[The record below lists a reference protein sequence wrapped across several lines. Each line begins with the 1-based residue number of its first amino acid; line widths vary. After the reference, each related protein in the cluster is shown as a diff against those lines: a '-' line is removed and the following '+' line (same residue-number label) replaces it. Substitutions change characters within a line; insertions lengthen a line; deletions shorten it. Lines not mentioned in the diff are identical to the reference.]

1 LEVRLSRSDD
11 EFHAFVAER
20 LDRWR
25 RSAYLLCGD
34 WHFADD
40 LVSQALVKLHRSWA
54 RASRADNV
62 DAYAQKVLTRCWLSE
77 RGRRWRR
84 LEQTYSDPPHRS
96 YLPDDRV
103 VDRLPLADLLRSLGP
118 RQRAVV
124 ILRFYLDH
132 SVEETAEI
140 LGISTGTVKSQSARA
155 LELLRIETRSPSTGR

>member
-34 WHFADD
+34 WHLADD
-40 LVSQALVKLHRSWA
+40 LVSQALVKLHRSW
-54 RASRADNV
+54 SRVRGADNV
-62 DAYAQKVLTRCWLSE
+62 DAYAQKVLTRCWLTE
-77 RGRRWRR
+77 RGRRWRH
-84 LEQTYSDPPHRS
+84 LEQTRSDPPHRES
-96 YLPDDRV
+96 PPDDRV

-118 RQRAVV
+118 RQRAVL

-140 LGISTGTVKSQSARA
+140 LGVSPGTVKSQSARA
-155 LELLRIETRSPSTGR
+155 LGQLRIRTPR

>member
-1 LEVRLSRSDD
+1 MSRSDD

-34 WHFADD
+34 WHLADD
-40 LVSQALVKLHRSWA
+40 LVSQALIRLHRGWSKVT
-54 RASRADNV
+54 RADNI
-62 DAYAQKVLTRCWLSE
+62 DAYAQKVLTRCWLTE

-84 LEQTYSDPPHRS
+84 LEQTYSEPPSHS
-96 YLPDDRV
+96 YQPDDRV
-103 VDRLPLADLLRSLGP
+103 VDRLPLADLLRSVGP

-140 LGISTGTVKSQSARA
+140 LGVSTGTVKSQSARA
-155 LELLRIETRSPSTGR
+155 LDILRIGVRK

>member
-1 LEVRLSRSDD
+1 MSRSDD

-34 WHFADD
+34 WHLADD
-40 LVSQALVKLHRSWA
+40 LVSQALVKLHRNWSKV
-54 RASRADNV
+54 RGADNV
-62 DAYAQKVLTRCWLSE
+62 DAYAQKVLTRCWLTE
-77 RGRRWRR
+77 RGRRWRHR
-84 LEQTYSDPPHRS
+84 EQTHSDPPHRES
-96 YLPDDRV
+96 LPDDRV

-118 RQRAVV
+118 RQRAVL

-140 LGISTGTVKSQSARA
+140 LGVSPGTVKSQSARA
-155 LELLRIETRSPSTGR
+155 LGQLRIQTPR

>member
-1 LEVRLSRSDD
+1 MPRSDD

-20 LDRWR
+20 LVRWR

-34 WHFADD
+34 WHLADD
-40 LVSQALVKLHRSWA
+40 LVSQALVKLYRSWSKV
-54 RASRADNV
+54 RSADNV
-62 DAYAQKVLTRCWLSE
+62 DAYAQKVLTRCWLTE
-77 RGRRWRR
+77 RGRRWRQ
-84 LEQTYSDPPHRS
+84 LEQTHSDPPRRS

-118 RQRAVV
+118 RQRAVL

-140 LGISTGTVKSQSARA
+140 LGVSPGTVKSQSARA
-155 LELLRIETRSPSTGR
+155 LEQLRIEVPR

>member
-1 LEVRLSRSDD
+1 MSRSDD

-34 WHFADD
+34 WHLADD
-40 LVSQALVKLHRSWA
+40 LVSQALARLHRSWSKV
-54 RASRADNV
+54 RSADNA
-62 DAYAQKVLTRCWLSE
+62 DAYAQKVLTRCWLTE
-77 RGRRWRR
+77 RGRRWRH
-84 LEQTYSDPPHRS
+84 LEQTHSDPPARS

-118 RQRAVV
+118 RQRAVL

-140 LGISTGTVKSQSARA
+140 LGVSPGTVKSQAARA
-155 LELLRIETRSPSTGR
+155 LTQLRIATPR

>member
-1 LEVRLSRSDD
+1 MSRSDD

-34 WHFADD
+34 WHLADD
-40 LVSQALVKLHRSWA
+40 LVSQALVKLHRSWSKV
-54 RASRADNV
+54 RSADNV
-62 DAYAQKVLTRCWLSE
+62 DAYAQKVLTRCWLTE

-84 LEQTYSDPPHRS
+84 LEQTHCDPPPRS

-118 RQRAVV
+118 RQRAVL

-132 SVEETAEI
+132 SVEETADF
-140 LGISTGTVKSQSARA
+140 LGVSPGTVKSQSARA
-155 LELLRIETRSPSTGR
+155 LNQLRIGTPR

>member
-1 LEVRLSRSDD
+1 MPRSDD

-34 WHFADD
+34 WHLADD
-40 LVSQALVKLHRSWA
+40 LVSQALVKLHRSWSKV
-54 RASRADNV
+54 RSADNV
-62 DAYAQKVLTRCWLSE
+62 DAYAQKVLTRCWLTE
-77 RGRRWRR
+77 RGRRWRH
-84 LEQTYSDPPHRS
+84 LEQTHSDPPPRS

-118 RQRAVV
+118 RQRAVL

-140 LGISTGTVKSQSARA
+140 LGVSPGTVKSQSARA
-155 LELLRIETRSPSTGR
+155 LEQLRIGTPR